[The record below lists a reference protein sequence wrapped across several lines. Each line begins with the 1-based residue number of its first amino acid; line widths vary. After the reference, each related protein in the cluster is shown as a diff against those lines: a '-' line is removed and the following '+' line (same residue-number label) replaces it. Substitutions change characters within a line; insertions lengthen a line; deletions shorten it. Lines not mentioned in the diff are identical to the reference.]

1 MFSLTEA
8 LGRLLRYELRLYARQ
23 RSAWANPL
31 SFFLMV
37 VAMFPMG
44 ISPKA
49 AQLQAIGAGILW
61 VSALLATLLAAE
73 FLFKQDLE
81 EGGVEQWLVSP
92 VPLFLIV
99 LVKVFAHWL
108 VSGLTLVLLSPL
120 LSLMLFL
127 DMAQMKALFFT
138 LLIGTPTMSLICS
151 IGAALTVGIRQGG
164 VLLSLIVLPLYVPVL
179 IFGTSAVQSAAQGF
193 SVSGQ
198 YALLGAMLVLALVLT
213 PFATAMALRVS
224 VEHY

>member
-1 MFSLTEA
+1 MLSLTEA
-8 LGRLLRYELRLYARQ
+8 LTTLLRHELRLYARQ

-49 AQLQAIGAGILW
+49 AELQAIGAGVIW

-81 EGGVEQWLVSP
+81 EGGIEQWLVSP
-92 VPLFLIV
+92 VPLFLVV
-99 LVKVFAHWL
+99 LVKIFAHWL
-108 VSGLTLVLLSPL
+108 VSGLSLVLLSPL

-127 DMAQMKALFFT
+127 DVTQMKALFFT
-138 LLIGTPTMSLICS
+138 LLLGTPIMSLICS

-193 SVSGQ
+193 TVSGQ
-198 YALLGAMLVLALVLT
+198 YALLAAILILALVFA

-224 VEHY
+224 VEQH